1 MEGSEMA
8 ATTGSDIRAV
18 VLAGGQGKRMKSGL
32 PKVLHKAAGRP
43 LLVHVLRILE
53 SVGATRC
60 VIVASPAVKE
70 YESALKPHFS
80 GELEV
85 VIQDPPRG
93 TGDAAQIGLE
103 ALGDGEGTILIMHGD
118 TPLYRPET
126 IESLL
131 ELHRGSAPSAT
142 MLTAR
147 VPDPTG
153 YGRIVRD
160 GDKVVRI
167 IEERD
172 ATAEQREI
180 DEINAS
186 VYLFDAGRLGSMLQ
200 KLDAHNAQG
209 ELYLTD
215 VFKLLYDEGDR
226 VLAQSTEYEEAEGV
240 NSRSQL
246 AEATRILRARACEF
260 WMHEGVSIL
269 DPKTTYIDPTVKIA
283 RDATI
288 FPFTFLEGTTTIAE
302 GAEVGPQA
310 RIVDSDVG
318 PDATVQYSVVVGSK
332 IGQDVSVG
340 PFASLRAGTVLE
352 RGSKVGTFVE
362 TKKSVLGEGSKAP
375 HLSYLGDAEIGR
387 DVNVG
392 AGTITCNWDGVEK
405 HGTVIEDDAYIGS
418 DTMLVAPVHIGKR
431 AATGAGA
438 VVKGEVPD
446 DSLAVGVPARI
457 LEGKGDRMN
466 KKPDVDEDPETP

>member
-1 MEGSEMA
+1 MALTNSE
-8 ATTGSDIRAV
+8 IRAV

-32 PKVLHKAAGRP
+32 PKVLHQAAGRP

-53 SVGATRC
+53 QIGASSC
-60 VIVASPAVKE
+60 VIVASPTVKDFE
-70 YESALKPHFS
+70 GSLKPHFP
-80 GELEV
+80 GDLAV
-85 VIQDPPRG
+85 VVQDVPKG
-93 TGDAAQIGLE
+93 TGDAARIGLD
-103 ALGDGEGTILIMHGD
+103 ALGEGRGTVLVMHGD

-126 IESLL
+126 IDALI
-131 ELHRGSAPSAT
+131 ELHEQERPTAT

-153 YGRIVRD
+153 YGRIVRA
-160 GDKVVRI
+160 GDDVVRI
-167 IEERD
+167 VEERD
-172 ATAEQREI
+172 ATDEERRL

-186 VYLFDAGRLGSMLQ
+186 VYLFDAARLAQMLE
-200 KLDAHNAQG
+200 KLDAHNSQG

-215 VFKLLYDEGDR
+215 VFGLLHDEGDR
-226 VLAQSTEYEEAEGV
+226 VIAQLCDYEEAEGV

-246 AEATRILRARACEF
+246 ADATRILRERACEY

-269 DPKTTYIDPTVKIA
+269 DPKTTYIDPSVQIA
-283 RDATI
+283 PDATI
-288 FPFTFLEGTTTIAE
+288 HPFTFLEGSTTVAE
-302 GAEVGPQA
+302 GAEIGPQV

-318 PDATVQYSVVVGSK
+318 PGAKVQFSVVVGSK
-332 IGQDVSVG
+332 IGEEVTVG

-352 RGSKVGTFVE
+352 KGSKIGTFVE

-392 AGTITCNWDGVEK
+392 AGTITCNWDGVDK
-405 HGTVIEDDAYIGS
+405 HRTVIEDDAYIGS

-431 AATGAGA
+431 AATAAGA
-438 VVKGEVPD
+438 VVRGEVPE

-457 LEGKGDRMN
+457 IEGKGDRMN
-466 KKPDVDEDPETP
+466 KKKEGDEKQDPEPA

>member
-1 MEGSEMA
+1 MA
-8 ATTGSDIRAV
+8 PTEPEIRAV
-18 VLAGGQGKRMKSGL
+18 VLAGGQGKRMKSGV

-53 SVGATRC
+53 GAGATRC
-60 VIVASPAVKE
+60 VVVASPAVKE
-70 YESALKPHFS
+70 AEESLREHFS
-80 GELEV
+80 GGLDV

-103 ALGDGEGTILIMHGD
+103 AVGTDGVILVMHGD

-126 IESLL
+126 IDALV
-131 ELHRGSAPSAT
+131 ELHRKEKPSAT
-142 MLTAR
+142 MLTAL

-160 GDKVVRI
+160 GDTVLRI
-167 IEERD
+167 VEERD
-172 ATAEQREI
+172 ANDEERAI

-186 VYLFDAGRLGSMLQ
+186 VYLFDGARLGSMLQ

-215 VFKLLYDEGDR
+215 VFQLLHDEGDR
-226 VLAQSTEYEEAEGV
+226 VIAHRCDHEEAEGV
-240 NSRSQL
+240 NSRAQL
-246 AEATRILRARACEF
+246 AEATRILRTRTCEF

-269 DPKTTYIDPTVKIA
+269 DPATTYIDPTVKLA
-283 RDATI
+283 RDATLY
-288 FPFTFLEGTTTIAE
+288 PFTFLEGSTTVAE
-302 GAEVGPQA
+302 GAEIGPQA
-310 RIVDSDVG
+310 RIVDSEIG
-318 PDATVQYSVVVGSK
+318 PGAKVQFSVVVGSRV
-332 IGQDVSVG
+332 GEEVSVG

-362 TKKSVLGEGSKAP
+362 TKKTVLGEGSKAP
-375 HLSYLGDAEIGR
+375 HLSYLGDAEIGK

-392 AGTITCNWDGVEK
+392 AGTIPCNWDGVAK

-446 DSLAVGVPARI
+446 DSLAVGVPARVI
-457 LEGKGDRMN
+457 EGKGDRMN
-466 KKPDVDEDPETP
+466 KKGETKD